1 MEILTKEEV
10 AQRLKVSLRTIENWI
25 SSGTILPPVHIGR
38 RCYWSSKE
46 FDIWLESKFSP
57 SPLGESKV
65 ERRGRPR
72 KPIS

>member
-25 SSGTILPPVHIGR
+25 SAGTIIAPVHIGR
-38 RCYWSSKE
+38 RCYWSEKE
-46 FDIWLESKFSP
+46 FNSWLALKFGADP
-57 SPLGESKV
+57 TVETKG

-72 KPIS
+72 KPVF